1 MFHGGGWQYSYTKK
15 QFWRKLMFK
24 QIIRDK
30 RQPPTREENPW
41 LSSAGT
47 SPFLMLTQEIYSH
60 SNLSEER
67 KEFKLTSFLPSCGS
81 Q

>member
-1 MFHGGGWQYSYTKK
+1 
-15 QFWRKLMFK
+15 MFK

-30 RQPPTREENPW
+30 RQPPTREENPR

-47 SPFLMLTQEIYSH
+47 SPFLILTQEIYSH

-67 KEFKLTSFLPSCGS
+67 KEFKLTHFLPSVLWLPVKYDFVSLPFALMLSGFY
-81 Q
+81 